1 MRVLLSMSKQ
11 NKGIVARLRAW
22 LSKSKQNEAMVANFA
37 PADRAA
43 AATLIS
49 GLIETYGGRDIE
61 RVLRVVLAMAD
72 GDLASLADAVRLAQ
86 GDYRDVLV
94 LEKFTG
100 AGKLRS
106 EPAREWLEKYF
117 AEDGMA
123 VPKGLR

>member
-1 MRVLLSMSKQ
+1 MSKQ
-11 NKGIVARLRAW
+11 NKGIVARVRDW
-22 LSKSKQNEAMVANFA
+22 LSMSKSKQIKASVASFA
-37 PADRAA
+37 PVDRAA

-49 GLIETYGGRDIE
+49 GLIERYRGREIE
-61 RVLRVVLAMAD
+61 RVLEVVLAMAD
-72 GDLASLADAVRLAQ
+72 GDLASLTDAVRLAQ
-86 GDYRDVLV
+86 GDYRDVLA
-94 LEKFTG
+94 LEEFTG